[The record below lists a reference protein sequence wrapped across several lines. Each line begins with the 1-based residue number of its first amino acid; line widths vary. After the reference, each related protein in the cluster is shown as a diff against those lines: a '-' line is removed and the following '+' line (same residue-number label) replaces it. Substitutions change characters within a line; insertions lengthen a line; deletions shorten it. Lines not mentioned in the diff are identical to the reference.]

1 MAGAGDRGEHRRV
14 ALGEMDV
21 ALMRQDPN
29 VILMG
34 EIRDLETG
42 STAINAA
49 RTGHLVL
56 GTLHTAD
63 AVGAIGRLRGLELDD
78 ADIADALL
86 AVLAQRL
93 ARRICEHCSTEDT
106 PSEEQKALFGAL
118 LDGVRPRKGKGCVQ
132 CRHTGYRGRIGLYEL
147 LLLEP
152 GLQALIA
159 EGAYNAKLRQF
170 AREHSFKTM
179 VDDALE
185 KIAAGVTTLDELV
198 RVVPY
203 RHIVATR
210 DERRPDGAR

>member
-1 MAGAGDRGEHRRV
+1 
-14 ALGEMDV
+14 
-21 ALMRQDPN
+21 
-29 VILMG
+29 MG

-42 STAINAA
+42 STALNAA

-63 AVGAIGRLRGLELDD
+63 AVGAIGRLRGLDLDD
-78 ADIADALL
+78 TDIADALL

-93 ARRICEHCSTEDT
+93 ARRICEHCAAEDT
-106 PSEEQKALFGAL
+106 PTEEHKTLFGSL
-118 LDGVRPRKGKGCVQ
+118 LEGLRPRKGKGCPQ
-132 CRHTGYRGRIGLYEL
+132 CNHTGYRGRIGIYEL

-152 GLQALIA
+152 GLQSLIA
-159 EGAYNAKLRQF
+159 EGAYNARLRQY

-179 VDDALE
+179 VEDALA

-198 RVVPY
+198 RVVPF

-210 DERRPDGAR
+210 DERHGGAAR